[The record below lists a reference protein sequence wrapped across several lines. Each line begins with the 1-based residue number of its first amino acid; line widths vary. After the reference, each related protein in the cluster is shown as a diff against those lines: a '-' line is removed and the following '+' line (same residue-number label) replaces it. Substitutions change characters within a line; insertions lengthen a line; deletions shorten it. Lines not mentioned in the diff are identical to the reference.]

1 MFKLSDIHWL
11 TSDAAEP
18 WLADAAVEKNLVGLA
33 KRLRKH
39 LSSEQTHLVLEQT
52 QLRCRA
58 REKFS
63 RAARMFFTRKG
74 FEQSTDE
81 TIARYKS
88 QRFALHSKVA
98 DLCCGIGGDTL
109 GIAQI
114 ADVTAVDRCDVTAFF
129 AKTNCERLGL
139 HNVEIQVQDIREL
152 DLSTFQAIHVDPDR
166 RALGKRTSQ
175 VQGSEPGLKTLC
187 SLVERYQNVA
197 IKLSP
202 TAALPTDL
210 EQRGELEWIESRGEC
225 RQLVAWFGNL
235 AYRPGSRQATMVVG
249 DKIESFSVPEA
260 TTPTLA
266 QSPEIGKYLY
276 EPRPSILAAGLTP
289 SIANAHELNAISP
302 GIPYLVSNRRIDH
315 PMLRGWMIHTWLPFD
330 LRRLRAKLQD
340 ANFMVLDVKKRGVD
354 LSPRTIARR
363 LHGTGE
369 KPITLIVTRHENR
382 VIAIIASRVTT

>member
-1 MFKLSDIHWL
+1 MFNLSDIHWL

-18 WLADAAVEKNLVGLA
+18 WLADAALEKNLVGLA

-52 QLRCRA
+52 QLRHRA

-63 RAARMFFTRKG
+63 HAAHMFFTRKG

-114 ADVTAVDRCDVTAFF
+114 ANVTAVDRCDATAFF

-139 HNVEIQVQDIREL
+139 HNVEVQAQDIREL
-152 DLSTFQAIHVDPDR
+152 DLSKFQAIHVDPDR
-166 RALGKRTSQ
+166 RVLGKRTSQ
-175 VQGSEPGLKTLC
+175 VQGGEPGLKTLC

-202 TAALPTDL
+202 TAVLPIDM
-210 EQRGELEWIESRGEC
+210 ERRGELEWIESRGEC

-249 DKIESFSVPEA
+249 DKIESFGVSEP
-260 TTPTLA
+260 TTPTLG
-266 QSPEIGKYLY
+266 QSPVIGKYLY
-276 EPRPSILAAGLTP
+276 EPRPSILAADLTS
-289 SIANAHELNAISP
+289 SIANAHELNAIAP
-302 GIPYLVSNRRIDH
+302 GIPYLVSNQRIDH

-354 LSPRTIARR
+354 LSPRTIARK

-382 VIAIIASRVTT
+382 VIALITSRVTT